1 MDDNFLPNFLFGS
14 DFDNVRLR
22 EENKVLKQQV
32 EQLQSKLKS
41 LTVTFEQET
50 GREITV

>member
-1 MDDNFLPNFLFGS
+1 MDDNFLANFLFGS
-14 DFDNVRLR
+14 DFDNVRLH

-41 LTVTFEQET
+41 LTDTFEQET